1 MSLRAPSWSTTEL
14 DVMRIGLGFVVIKT
28 FSGVQFFRP
37 AGELPYPV
45 GIARFVDLRW
55 AASRSA
61 ARWIQYGAYAAALCY
76 AADLLVPVALL
87 FLTAAIIVELS
98 FESSYGSVNHG
109 HHLLAIVLA
118 AQTAATVLWNA
129 AAHWRWDLGALLAQS
144 QQATLAW
151 WTVQAIIA
159 VYFTSGLAKLIN
171 TRGRWIQ
178 RSPGLLLSSYARV
191 DTDRMM
197 GDKSWGESGASA
209 ALVSWLF
216 ERPTITQ
223 CVFAA
228 GLFIEL
234 TAPIG
239 LFGETILMFM
249 GLALIALHRGNEFL
263 LGLPFTEFQLLVLVY
278 LVNVPQLL
286 G

>member
-1 MSLRAPSWSTTEL
+1 M
-14 DVMRIGLGFVVIKT
+14 
-28 FSGVQFFRP
+28 
-37 AGELPYPV
+37 
-45 GIARFVDLRW
+45 
-55 AASRSA
+55 
-61 ARWIQYGAYAAALCY
+61 
-76 AADLLVPVALL
+76 PVALL
-87 FLTAAIIVELS
+87 FLTAAIVVELT
-98 FESSYGSVNHG
+98 FQSSYGSVNHG
-109 HHLLAIVLA
+109 HHLLAIVLTA
-118 AQTAATVLWNA
+118 ETAATALWNA
-129 AAHWRWDLGALLAQS
+129 AAHWRWDLGALLAHS
-144 QQATLAW
+144 QQATAAW
-151 WTVQAIIA
+151 WAVQAIVA

-171 TRGRWIQ
+171 TRGRWIR

-234 TAPIG
+234 AAPIG
-239 LFGETILMFM
+239 LLGETVLMLM
-249 GLALIALHRGNEFL
+249 GLALIALHKGNGIV

-278 LVNVPQLL
+278 LVNVPQFFR
-286 G
+286 